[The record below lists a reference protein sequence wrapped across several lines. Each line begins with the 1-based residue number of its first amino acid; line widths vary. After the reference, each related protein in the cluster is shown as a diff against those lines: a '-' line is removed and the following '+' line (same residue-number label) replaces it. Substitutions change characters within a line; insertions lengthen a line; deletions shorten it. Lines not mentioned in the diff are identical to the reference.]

1 MSTWNVQVSE
11 GLWVVL
17 LGAAVMEETRPPSV
31 VVSWAATKDAA
42 ARMASCE
49 NFMVKDFV
57 WRSLLI
63 D

>member
-1 MSTWNVQVSE
+1 VSE

-42 ARMASCE
+42 ARMATCV
-49 NFMVKDFV
+49 NFMVIDLGVELVV

>member
-1 MSTWNVQVSE
+1 MSE

-17 LGAAVMEETRPPSV
+17 LGAAVIEEMRPPSV